1 MPETTVPDSG
11 LVDKFLKRLISIEE
25 QPVYLQGAQ
34 ETSRLKKI
42 HEALNKIC
50 ESET

>member
-1 MPETTVPDSG
+1 MPEIKISNPM
-11 LVDKFLKRLISIEE
+11 LVEQFLKKLISIEE

-34 ETSRLKKI
+34 ETNRLKKI